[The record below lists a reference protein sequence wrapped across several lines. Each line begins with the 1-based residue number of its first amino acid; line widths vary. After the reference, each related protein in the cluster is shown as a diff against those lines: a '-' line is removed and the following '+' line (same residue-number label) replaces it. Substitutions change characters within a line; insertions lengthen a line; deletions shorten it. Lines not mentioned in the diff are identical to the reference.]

1 MWGGRTDAAGQTV
14 SCSVIDGAA
23 TGTNDC
29 GRSSPHESSSAVAVS
44 LVEGESVVVSSV
56 TVTSK
61 LGDVPILW
69 ELVQSSG
76 VDSHTQ

>member
-29 GRSSPHESSSAVAVS
+29 CRSSPHESSSAVAVS
-44 LVEGESVVVSSV
+44 LVEGESVVV
-56 TVTSK
+56 TVTS
-61 LGDVPILW
+61 W
-69 ELVQSSG
+69 EMFPSCGSWSRAVVSIVTPSEW
-76 VDSHTQ
+76 